1 MNILSLQ
8 SHVVYGHVGNS
19 AAVFPL
25 QRLGHEVWA
34 LHTVSFSN
42 HPKHGRFRGHAS
54 CAGQLQELIAGL
66 DDLGLMARCD
76 AVLTGYFGDVTAG
89 QIIVDTVQTIRAQ
102 NPDVVFCCDPVMG
115 HEQDGFFVPEDL
127 RALFR
132 ASVVP
137 MADIVTPN
145 QFELEFLTDRSLSK
159 LTDAVQA
166 CEELRNQGPGYVIV
180 TSLAVREVSDQQ
192 IGTLVVGPDGAW
204 LVTTPR
210 LSGDLFGAGDLFAA
224 LFLGNYLADRNVPAA
239 LASAVSTAYGVLK
252 ATVEAGVNEL
262 EIIRAQDEIALPS
275 QLFEVKRVA

>member
-42 HPKHGRFRGHAS
+42 HPKHGQFRGHAS

-76 AVLTGYFGDVTAG
+76 AVLTGYLGDVPAG

-115 HEQDGFFVPEDL
+115 HEQDGFFAPEDL

-166 CEELRNQGPGYVIV
+166 CEELRDQGPGYVIV

-210 LSGDLFGAGDLFAA
+210 LSGDLFGSGDLFAA

-262 EIIRAQDEIALPS
+262 EIIRAQDEIASPS

>member
-42 HPKHGRFRGHAS
+42 HPKHGRFRGRAS
-54 CAGQLQELIAGL
+54 CAGQLQQLIAGL
-66 DDLGLMARCD
+66 DELGLMAQCD
-76 AVLTGYFGDVTAG
+76 AILTGYLGDAAAG
-89 QIIVDTVQTIRAQ
+89 QFMVDTVQIVRAQ

-115 HEQDGFFVPEDL
+115 HEQDGFFVPGDL
-127 RALFR
+127 QTLFR
-132 ASVVP
+132 DTAVP

-145 QFELEFLTDRSLSK
+145 QFELEFLTGRSLSA
-159 LTDAVQA
+159 LIDAVQA
-166 CEELRNQGPGYVIV
+166 CEELRNQGPEYVIV

-204 LVTTPR
+204 LATTPR
-210 LSGDLFGAGDLFAA
+210 LPGDLFGAGDLFAA
-224 LFLGNYLADRNVPAA
+224 LFLGNYLADRNAPAA
-239 LASAVSTAYGVLK
+239 LASAVAAAYGVLK
-252 ATVEAGVNEL
+252 ATVEAGANEL
-262 EIIRAQDEIALPS
+262 EIIRAQDKLVSPA
-275 QLFEVKRVA
+275 QLFEVEQVA

>member
-1 MNILSLQ
+1 MNILSVQ

-34 LHTVSFSN
+34 LHTVSYSN
-42 HPKHGRFRGHAS
+42 HPKHGQFRGRTSSAD
-54 CAGQLQELIAGL
+54 QLQELIAGL
-66 DDLGLMARCD
+66 DDLGSMARCD
-76 AVLTGYFGDVTAG
+76 AVLTGYLGDVTVG
-89 QIIVDTVQTIRAQ
+89 QIIVDTVQSMRAQ

-115 HEQDGFFVPEDL
+115 HEQDGFFVPGDL
-127 RALFR
+127 QTLFR
-132 ASVVP
+132 DTAVP

-145 QFELEFLTDRSLSK
+145 QFELEYLAGRSLPELS
-159 LTDAVQA
+159 DAVQA
-166 CEELRNQGPGYVIV
+166 CVELHKQGPEHVVV

-224 LFLGNYLADRNVPAA
+224 LFLGNFLADRSVPMA
-239 LASAVSTAYGVLK
+239 LASSVAATYGILK
-252 ATVEAGVNEL
+252 ATVETGVNEL
-262 EIIRAQDEIALPS
+262 EIIRAQDEIVLPS
-275 QLFEVKRVA
+275 QFFEVTQLA